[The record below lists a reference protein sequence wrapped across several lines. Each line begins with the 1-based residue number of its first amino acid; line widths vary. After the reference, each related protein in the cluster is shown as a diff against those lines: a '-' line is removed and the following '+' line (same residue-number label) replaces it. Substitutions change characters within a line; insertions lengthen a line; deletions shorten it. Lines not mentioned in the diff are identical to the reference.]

1 MADLSLRHIYKV
13 YPNGTK
19 AVSDFN
25 MEIKDKEFIVF
36 VGPSGCGKSTTLRM
50 IAGLEDIS
58 AGELFIGGKIV
69 NNMEPKDRDI
79 AMVFQN
85 YALYPHMTVYDNMAF
100 GLKLKHVPAA
110 EIHEKILWAANILGI
125 TEYLDR
131 KPRAMSGGQRQRVA
145 LGRAI
150 LRNPKVF
157 LLDEPLSNLDAKL
170 RTQMRAEISKLHK
183 QLGTTFI
190 YVTHDQTE
198 AMTMGTRIVVMKL
211 GRVQQI
217 DTPKNLYNYPG
228 NKFVAGFI
236 GTPQMNFFEATLKR
250 NKDVVEIRF
259 EYCDDV
265 LKVPFNDLLK
275 VQPAYFNGK
284 KKVYVGLRCE
294 NISVDPEV
302 VKKSDN
308 VVKIKVSHFE
318 ELGSE
323 TLIYADLNMQGDGYV
338 ESSTRVIVKATQGY
352 LGIHPGDVIDAAFDV
367 KHLHFFDT
375 KTEDSIMPRIP
386 QFNLFDA
393 STKDGVLSLLGLNI
407 KLPEAIKVNDY
418 DDLSLLIPSKAI
430 KLGEGNIQAKISNI
444 EVINDTRLV
453 YLEINNRIFFT
464 TAEDDKYKIGEIVN
478 ISIDFTKISL
488 EKDEEVVVKP
498 LAEFDKYTTGFT
510 SAASIR
516 ESKKVFKRNI
526 KEIVDKYVK
535 DVEAAER
542 EELHGITIDSTIPK
556 ILKEEYKE
564 KIGKIKAEA
573 AFNLEKGDLG
583 KDGKK
588 KIKVQLQEDLAEEK
602 KQYEAKLA
610 DYNAQV
616 EKLNKRSSDQVAKD
630 KAAEDEIRKK
640 YEAKVNLAKN
650 LHAKFEEGLSK
661 NDNWMLEDSKNDITS
676 TLVAMQ
682 NVKQSGLE
690 AKHARVAEDKKNIS
704 EAKARKEDI
713 NNVKPTPVS
722 EDEKIYDEKN
732 EAYNFALRQG
742 YIMLNGYYLKVTE
755 DIESKI
761 IQALGVRTF
770 TSLFRLE
777 VSHDAY
783 RIQDYG
789 VEAKV
794 EGYLNYGT
802 HHFIVANALGNVI
815 YIESDQKPEVGSTI
829 HLGIDL
835 KKCRIFES
843 KFDIRLY

>member
-1 MADLSLRHIYKV
+1 MANLSLRHIYKV

-25 MEIKDKEFIVF
+25 MEIQDKEFIVF

-58 AGELFIGGKIV
+58 AGELFIGGKLV

-110 EIHEKILWAANILGI
+110 QIHEKILWAADILGI

-217 DTPKNLYNYPG
+217 DTPKNLYKYPV

-250 NKDVVEIRF
+250 NKDVVEIKF
-259 EYCDDV
+259 DYCDDV
-265 LKVPFNDLLK
+265 LYVPFNDLLK

-284 KKVYVGLRCE
+284 KKVYVGIRCE
-294 NISVDPEV
+294 NISIDPEV
-302 VKKSDN
+302 IKKSKN
-308 VVKIKVSHFE
+308 IVKVKVSHFE

-323 TLIYADLNMQGDGYV
+323 TLIYGDLNMGGDGYV
-338 ESSTRVIVKATQGY
+338 ESSTRVIIKATQGY
-352 LGIHPGDVIDAAFDV
+352 LGIQPGDIIDASIDV
-367 KHLHFFDT
+367 NHVHFFDK
-375 KTEDSIMPRIP
+375 KTEDSIMPRVP
-386 QFNLFDA
+386 EVNLFDA
-393 STKDGVLSLLGLNI
+393 SVKDNKLSFLNLNI
-407 KLPEAIKVNDY
+407 DLPSALHVGDY
-418 DDLSLLIPSKAI
+418 DDISLLIPSDAI
-430 KLGEGNIQAKISNI
+430 ILGEGDCEAKIANI
-444 EVINDTRLV
+444 EDVNGVKLC

-464 TAEDDKYKIGEIVN
+464 TLKDDTYKVGDKVKFTF
-478 ISIDFTKISL
+478 DFTKISL
-488 EKDEEVVVKP
+488 EKDDEPVLKQ
-498 LAEFDKYTTGFT
+498 LGEFDKFTTAFT
-510 SAASIR
+510 SAASLK

-526 KEIVDKYVK
+526 DEIVDKYIKDLEAEERVALK
-535 DVEAAER
+535 DV
-542 EELHGITIDSTIPK
+542 TIDTTVPK
-556 ILKEEYKE
+556 ALKNQMKDNVAR
-564 KIGKIKAEA
+564 IKAEA

-588 KIKVQLQEDLAEEK
+588 KIKDQLKADLATEK
-602 KQYEAKLA
+602 ANYEKALA
-610 DYNAQV
+610 DYNANI
-616 EKLNKRSSDQVAKD
+616 EKLNQRSEEVKAKD
-630 KAAEDEIRKK
+630 KETEERIRS
-640 YEAKVNLAKN
+640 EFDAKIKNAKD
-650 LHAKFEEGLSK
+650 LHAKFEAGLDKNDTWLKEDSANDIAETLSALQAVKAEGLAEKKRRELADKELISQTKANKGDVSK
-661 NDNWMLEDSKNDITS
+661 IVFNEPSDVEKDYT
-676 TLVAMQ
+676 
-682 NVKQSGLE
+682 
-690 AKHARVAEDKKNIS
+690 AKD
-704 EAKARKEDI
+704 D
-713 NNVKPTPVS
+713 
-722 EDEKIYDEKN
+722 
-732 EAYNFALRQG
+732 AYNFALRQG
-742 YIMLNGYYLKVTE
+742 YIILNGYYIKVTN

-761 IQALGVRTF
+761 IQALGTKTF

-777 VSHDAY
+777 VGHDAY
-783 RIQDYG
+783 TFQDYG
-789 VEAKV
+789 VEATVTK
-794 EGYLNYGT
+794 YLDYGKYK
-802 HHFIVANALGNVI
+802 FVVCDVLGNIV
-815 YIESDQKPEVGSTI
+815 YVRTDEKPAIGSTV

-835 KKCRIFES
+835 AKCRLFES

>member
-25 MEIKDKEFIVF
+25 MDITDKEFIVF

-58 AGELFIGGKIV
+58 AGELFIGGKLV

-217 DTPKNLYNYPG
+217 DTPKNLYNYPT

-250 NKDVVEIRF
+250 NKEVVEIKF
-259 EYCDDV
+259 DYCDDV

-308 VVKIKVSHFE
+308 IVKVKVSHFE

-323 TLIYADLNMQGDGYV
+323 TLIYGDLNMHGDGYV
-338 ESSTRVIVKATQGY
+338 ESSTRVIIKATQGY
-352 LGIHPGDVIDAAFDV
+352 LGIQPGDVIDAAIDV
-367 KHLHFFDT
+367 KHLHFFDM
-375 KTEDSIMPRIP
+375 KTEDSIMPRVP
-386 QFNLFDA
+386 HFNLFDA
-393 STKDGVLSLLGLNI
+393 SVKDGTLSFMGLNV
-407 KLPEAIKVNDY
+407 KLPSAINVANDE
-418 DDLSLLIPSKAI
+418 DLSLIIPSDAI
-430 KLGEGNIQAKISNI
+430 TVDDGDIKAKISNI
-444 EVINDTRLV
+444 EVINGTRLC

-464 TAEDDKYKIGEIVN
+464 TLKDDSHKVGDTVS
-478 ISIDFTKISL
+478 ISIDYTMISL
-488 EKDEEVVVKP
+488 EKDDNAVLKP
-498 LAEFDKYTTGFT
+498 LDNYDKYTTGFT
-510 SAASIR
+510 SAASIK
-516 ESKKVFKRNI
+516 ESKKVFQRNI
-526 KEIVDKYVK
+526 KEIVDNYIKG
-535 DVEAAER
+535 VEADER
-542 EELHGITIDSTIPK
+542 RDLNGITIDTTIPK
-556 ILKEEYKE
+556 VLKAEYKDTV
-564 KIGKIKAEA
+564 GKLKAEA

-588 KIKVQLQEDLAEEK
+588 KIKDQLQKDLANAKKDYEEK
-602 KQYEAKLA
+602 LAKH
-610 DYNAQV
+610 NAQI
-616 EKLNKRSSDQVAKD
+616 EELNKRSAEQLAKD
-630 KAAEDEIRKK
+630 NALEKEIRGK
-640 YEAKVNLAKN
+640 YEAKIQNAKD
-650 LHAKFEEGLSK
+650 LHAKFVDGLSK
-661 NDNWMLEDSKNDITS
+661 NDAWMLEDSKADIAN
-676 TLVAMQ
+676 TLAELQ
-682 NVKQSGLE
+682 GVKQAGLD
-690 AKHARVAEDKKNIS
+690 AMHARLAEDKRLKA
-704 EAKARKEDI
+704 EAKAKKEDV
-713 NNVKPTPVS
+713 NNVALTPVS
-722 EDEKIYDEKN
+722 EAEKVYNEKN
-732 EAYNFALRQG
+732 DAYNFALRQG
-742 YIMLNGYYLKVTE
+742 YIMLNGYYLKSTE
-755 DIESKI
+755 EIESKI
-761 IQALGVRTF
+761 IQALGVKTF

-777 VSHDAY
+777 VQHDAY
-783 RIQDYG
+783 VFQDHG
-789 VEAKV
+789 IEAKV
-794 EGYLNYGT
+794 EGYLDYGKYQ
-802 HHFIVANALGNVI
+802 FVVADVLGNKI
-815 YIESDQKPEVGSTI
+815 YIKTSEKPAVGETV

-835 KKCRIFES
+835 TKCRLFES